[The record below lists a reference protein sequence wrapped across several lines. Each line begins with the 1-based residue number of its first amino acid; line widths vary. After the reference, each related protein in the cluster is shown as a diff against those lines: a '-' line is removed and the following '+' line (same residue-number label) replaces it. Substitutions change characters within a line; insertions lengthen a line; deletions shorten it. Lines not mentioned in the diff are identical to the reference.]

1 MPGLGGAM
9 SDRKMILVTGGA
21 GFLGSH
27 LCDRLLADGHDVICV
42 DNFFTGRKHNIEH
55 LIGHPRFEL
64 MRHDVTHPLYVE
76 VDEIY
81 NLACPASPVHY
92 VHDPIQTTKTSV
104 FGAFNMLG
112 LAKRRKC
119 RIFQASTS
127 EVYGDPS
134 VHPQTEDYWGNV
146 NPIGPRS
153 CYDEGKRC
161 AETLFFDYHHQ
172 HKVDIKVA
180 RIFNTYGPRMALND
194 GRVVSNFIVHA
205 LKGLPITIHGDGSQ
219 TRSFCYV
226 DDLIEAFLLLMQSP
240 AGVTGPVNLG
250 NPGEFTIRELA
261 EVVIELTGSKSQLT
275 HMPLP
280 QDDPKQRQPDITLAR
295 DRLGWQPTVPLRE
308 GLVDTIAYFE
318 RLLSGAEPAFNGA
331 SIAAKPRRAA
341 ATPQGGLPLPGGQD

>member
-1 MPGLGGAM
+1 
-9 SDRKMILVTGGA
+9 
-21 GFLGSH
+21 
-27 LCDRLLADGHDVICV
+27 
-42 DNFFTGRKHNIEH
+42 
-55 LIGHPRFEL
+55 
-64 MRHDVTHPLYVE
+64 
-76 VDEIY
+76 
-81 NLACPASPVHY
+81 
-92 VHDPIQTTKTSV
+92 
-104 FGAFNMLG
+104 
-112 LAKRRKC
+112 
-119 RIFQASTS
+119 
-127 EVYGDPS
+127 
-134 VHPQTEDYWGNV
+134 
-146 NPIGPRS
+146 
-153 CYDEGKRC
+153 
-161 AETLFFDYHHQ
+161 
-172 HKVDIKVA
+172 
-180 RIFNTYGPRMALND
+180 MALND